1 MDQGKFDDGS
11 QVATLKISR
20 DMNVEDTEYV
30 CLVKPVN
37 EEEMK
42 GLVSV
47 LISDSSSD
55 PSSDSSSDSG
65 ECSTCQFL
73 VLTISITLKPKDY
86 QYFSKY

>member
-20 DMNVEDTEYV
+20 EMNVEDTEYV

-55 PSSDSSSDSG
+55 SSSDSG
-65 ECSTCQFL
+65 ECSSQFL
-73 VLTISITLKPKDY
+73 LLTISITSKPKDY